1 MQGLLRSGTVA
12 APGASSI
19 QTGSPMETTAYIALS
34 RQMVLRRRVD
44 VLANNIANATTTAFK
59 AEQLLLEPVIARA
72 GTAQRLAFVQ
82 DVATVRDP
90 SPGPLTATGNPL
102 DLAIEGEGY
111 FTIETAD
118 GVRYGR
124 SGQFRLSDAG
134 EMVTAAGDL
143 LLDDGGAPLALPL
156 GARTITLA
164 PDGTLSTEE
173 GVAGRIEVVGFADE
187 QALRKVG
194 SGLYVTD
201 QAPEAVPGAR
211 LVQGMLE
218 GANVQ
223 PVVEM
228 TEMIATLRA
237 YQGTE
242 RLLETH
248 HELQRRA
255 IERMLDIGP

>member
-1 MQGLLRSGTVA
+1 
-12 APGASSI
+12 
-19 QTGSPMETTAYIALS
+19 METTAYIALS
-34 RQMVLRRRVD
+34 RQMVLRQRVD
-44 VLANNIANATTTAFK
+44 VLANNIANTTTTAFK

-72 GTAQRLAFVQ
+72 GARQRLAFVQ

-90 SPGPLTATGNPL
+90 SPGTLAATGNPL

-111 FTIETAD
+111 FTIETEE
-118 GVRYGR
+118 GLRYGR
-124 SGQFRLSDAG
+124 SGQFRLSEEG
-134 EMVTAAGDL
+134 LIMTAAGDL
-143 LLDDGGAPLALPL
+143 VLDDGGAPLAVPL
-156 GARTITLA
+156 GARAITLA
-164 PDGTLSTEE
+164 ADGTLSTEE
-173 GVAGRIEVVGFADE
+173 GVVGRIAVAGFADE

-194 SGLYVTD
+194 SGLYATD
-201 QAPEAVPGAR
+201 QAPQEVPGAR

-218 GANVQ
+218 GANVR

-248 HELQRRA
+248 HELQRRT